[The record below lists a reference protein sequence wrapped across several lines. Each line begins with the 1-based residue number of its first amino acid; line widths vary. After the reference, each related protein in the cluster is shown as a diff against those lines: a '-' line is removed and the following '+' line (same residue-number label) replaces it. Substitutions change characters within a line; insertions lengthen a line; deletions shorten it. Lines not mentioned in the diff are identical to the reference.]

1 MKDEG
6 LYSIALSLM
15 PRIGLTSIKML
26 IDKVES
32 AERLFECKD
41 NLSVIIPDINE
52 KTIETFRINADNA
65 IELARK
71 ELNIIAEKHIKI
83 LCYHDNDYPARLRE
97 CEDAPAVL
105 FYSGNADLNASR
117 IISIVG
123 TRKCTQYGKD
133 ICNNFISDLKRY
145 YPDVLVVSGL
155 AYGVDINAHRS
166 ALANG
171 MKTVGVLAHGLDR
184 IYPLHHR
191 NTAIDMIHS
200 GGLLTEYVSGT
211 TPEKIN
217 FVRRNRIVAG
227 IADATIVVESA
238 DRGGS
243 LITADIASSYNRDVM
258 AFPGRVYDKYS
269 EGCNNLI
276 KNQKAISIHNAE
288 DFINA
293 MCWENP
299 LKESEQV
306 KNRQMEL
313 FPELTENEKTIV
325 KVLSDS
331 DEKQINQIVVE
342 SGLSYS
348 NVSATLFELEMK
360 GLVNVLGGARYRLKV
375 IIQ

>member
-1 MKDEG
+1 MANEE

-15 PRIGLTSIKML
+15 PKMGLMSIRML
-26 IDKVES
+26 LDKAES
-32 AERLFECKD
+32 AESLFEYKD
-41 NLSVIIPDINE
+41 NLSVILPDINE
-52 KTIETFRINADNA
+52 KITNTFKANADHA

-71 ELNIIAEKHIKI
+71 ELDFINEKHIRV
-83 LCYHDNDYPARLRE
+83 LCYHDSDYPARLRE

-105 FYSGNADLNASR
+105 FYLGNADLNANR
-117 IISIVG
+117 IISVVG

-145 YPDVLVVSGL
+145 CPDVLVVSGL

-171 MKTVGVLAHGLDR
+171 MKTLGVLAHGLDR
-184 IYPLHHR
+184 IYPQNHR
-191 NTAIDMIHS
+191 NTAIEMIHS

-211 TPEKIN
+211 TPEKMN
-217 FVRRNRIVAG
+217 FIRRNRIVAG
-227 IADATIVVESA
+227 MADATIVVESA
-238 DRGGS
+238 DRGGA

-299 LKESEQV
+299 LIKVEKGQD
-306 KNRQMEL
+306 RQLEL
-313 FPELTENEKTIV
+313 FPELTENEKTII
-325 KVLSDS
+325 KVLSGS

-360 GLVNVLGGARYRLKV
+360 GIVNVLGGARYRLKG
-375 IIQ
+375 